1 MNSKSRLAISCDVH
15 AHTVHSGHAFS
26 TVNELATAAAEA
38 SLELIAITDHGP
50 SMEGAPHAGYF
61 EMAGRLPSE
70 ILGVRILMGV
80 EANIVSFDG
89 ELDLPAELLRK
100 QHIVL
105 AGLHERTA
113 LKRGTKAD
121 HTRAIRR
128 AMECGCVHVITH
140 PYRPGF
146 EVEVKELAR
155 VAAQTGVSLEINVSL
170 IRWATSPGGD
180 PAKSEVM
187 HHHRHLVEEME
198 RAGARCTIASDA
210 HHSSEITAF
219 VRSADD
225 AIAALQVPPEMI
237 VNRRVDDLLDYLKV
251 FR

>member
-1 MNSKSRLAISCDVH
+1 MNNKTCLAISCDVH
-15 AHTVHSGHAFS
+15 AHTIHSGHAFS
-26 TVNELATAAAEA
+26 TVNELAAAAAEA

-61 EMAGRLPSE
+61 EMVGRLPSE

-89 ELDLPAELLRK
+89 GLDLPADILMR
-100 QHIVL
+100 QHLVL

-121 HTRAIRR
+121 HTQAIRR
-128 AMECGCVHVITH
+128 AMECGCVHVIAH

-155 VAAQTGVSLEINVSL
+155 VAAETGVCLEINVSL
-170 IRWATSPGGD
+170 IRWATSDDGD

-187 HHHRHLVEEME
+187 DHHRHLVEEMA
-198 RAGARCTIASDA
+198 RTGARCTIASDA

-219 VRSADD
+219 PRSAENT
-225 AIAALQVPPEMI
+225 IAALEVPTEMI
-237 VNRRVDDLLDYLKV
+237 VNRRADDLLNYLKA